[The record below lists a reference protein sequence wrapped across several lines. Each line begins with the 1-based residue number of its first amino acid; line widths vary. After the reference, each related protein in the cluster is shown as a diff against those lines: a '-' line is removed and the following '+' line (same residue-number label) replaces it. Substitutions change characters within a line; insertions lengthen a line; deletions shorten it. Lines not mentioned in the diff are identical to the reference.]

1 MQDHEKKILTLAL
14 IGAAIAI
21 GKVLSS
27 SEPLTLRLFIGRII
41 LGAGVSMIA
50 GAALV
55 QFPDLS
61 PVAINGIGAALGI
74 AGYQGLSA
82 GCASVGINLSRGTA
96 AMTLSEKQQL
106 FTILIAQ
113 LILWADG
120 KGYRLT
126 FGEAYRTPEQAAI
139 NAKKGSGISNSL
151 HTKRL
156 AVDLNLF
163 INGQYQTDSAAYLPL
178 GEYWES
184 LGGSWGGRFK
194 SRPDGNHFSLEH
206 EGVR

>member
-1 MQDHEKKILTLAL
+1 
-14 IGAAIAI
+14 
-21 GKVLSS
+21 
-27 SEPLTLRLFIGRII
+27 
-41 LGAGVSMIA
+41 
-50 GAALV
+50 
-55 QFPDLS
+55 
-61 PVAINGIGAALGI
+61 
-74 AGYQGLSA
+74 
-82 GCASVGINLSRGTA
+82 
-96 AMTLSEKQQL
+96 MTLSEKQQL
-106 FTILIAQ
+106 FTRLIAQ
-113 LILWADG
+113 LILWADE

-139 NAKKGSGISNSL
+139 NAKTGSGISNSL

-178 GEYWES
+178 GEHWES